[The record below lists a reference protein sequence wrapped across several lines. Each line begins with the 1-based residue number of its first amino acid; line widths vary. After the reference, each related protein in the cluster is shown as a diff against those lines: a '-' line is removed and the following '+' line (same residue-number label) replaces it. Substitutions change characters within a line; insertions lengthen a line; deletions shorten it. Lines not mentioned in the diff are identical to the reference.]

1 MADNQGGVNGN
12 DQHLPNGPRQYTE
25 LKQMNFVAAL
35 NNRDALGATAEGQ
48 GTLSVFDEADSEDL
62 PNPVKNRRLVYRIVE
77 YHCDNIKE
85 ILREMRIIRQ
95 AEVTLKDLTS
105 QMEMESIKNPDHNP
119 EDDDN
124 DWESDNDWHLMV
136 AGERALY
143 DGEEI
148 IKCNKKN
155 E

>member
-1 MADNQGGVNGN
+1 MENLVNIKTLQEEIRIARPTGDVDFVFKKYCDKKPQFLRCITHFMDKLSPCLEQSEKDNHQTVN
-12 DQHLPNGPRQYTE
+12 TV
-25 LKQMNFVAAL
+25 M
-35 NNRDALGATAEGQ
+35 
-48 GTLSVFDEADSEDL
+48 DSF
-62 PNPVKNRRLVYRIVE
+62 
-77 YHCDNIKE
+77 NIKE

>member
-1 MADNQGGVNGN
+1 MFLTKKMN
-12 DQHLPNGPRQYTE
+12 TE
-25 LKQMNFVAAL
+25 I
-35 NNRDALGATAEGQ
+35 
-48 GTLSVFDEADSEDL
+48 TLLEERIAKHRKRNAPFKYHSLIGEYKLEDDVL
-62 PNPVKNRRLVYRIVE
+62 SIPPVYSVE